1 MRNYFGTDGIRGV
14 ANREL
19 TADLALRIGAA
30 AAKVLLNRPHGVSVL
45 IGRDPRISGDMLE
58 SALAAG
64 FASRG
69 ADVILVGVIPTP
81 GVAVLVREADVDVGC
96 VISASHNPVE
106 YNGIK
111 FFGQDGEKLADET
124 ESEIESHLNDPV
136 NQALPVGEN
145 IGRFLR
151 QPQRVERYVYAVKQ
165 TARRRLNGLKLVMD
179 GANGAAFDL
188 APRIFREL
196 GAEVVTIGCDP
207 DGANINAGLGS
218 THPER
223 MLEMVQREGAD
234 AGLAFDGDADR
245 VLMASED
252 GKLVDGD
259 KIMAIC
265 GIDMD
270 RRGVLPGRRVIA
282 TVMSNVGLEV
292 ALQRHGILLD
302 RVEEVG
308 DRYVA
313 ERMRATGARIGGEK
327 SGHIILSEYTTTGDG
342 MVTALQVLGAMQ
354 DADRRLSELA
364 NEVEEY
370 PQVLD
375 GVRVRDKSR
384 WKENPAISSAI
395 DEASNALRGR
405 GRLHVRASGT
415 EPLIRVMAEGPV
427 EAELKELVGGVCS
440 AIRETIGAEN

>member
-1 MRNYFGTDGIRGV
+1 MRSYFGTDGVRGV

-19 TADLALRIGAA
+19 TADLALRLGAA
-30 AAKVLLNRPHGVSVL
+30 AAKVLLKGPHGVSVL

-81 GVAVLVREADVDVGC
+81 GVAALVREADVDVGC
-96 VISASHNPVE
+96 VISASHNPVD

-111 FFGQDGEKLADET
+111 FFGHDGEKLADET
-124 ESEIESHLNDPV
+124 ESEIEEHLNDAV
-136 NQALPVGEN
+136 DEGLPTGGD

-165 TARRRLNGLKLVMD
+165 TCRQRLNGLKLVMD
-179 GANGAAFDL
+179 GANGAASEL

-207 DGANINAGLGS
+207 DGININASTGS
-218 THPER
+218 MHPER
-223 MLEMVQREGAD
+223 MMEMVEREGAD

-252 GKLVDGD
+252 GRLVDGD

-265 GIDMD
+265 AIDME
-270 RRGVLPGRRVIA
+270 RRGALPGARVVT

-292 ALQRHGILLD
+292 ALERHGILLD

-313 ERMRATGARIGGEK
+313 ERMRATGAQIGGEK
-327 SGHIILSEYTTTGDG
+327 SGHIILSKYTTTGDG
-342 MVTALQVLGAMQ
+342 MVTALQALGAMQ
-354 DADRRLSELA
+354 DAGKPLSELA
-364 NEVEEY
+364 DVVEEY

-375 GVRVRDKSR
+375 GVRVRDKRGWS
-384 WKENPAISSAI
+384 ENSAIRGAIEEASSAL
-395 DEASNALRGR
+395 EGR
-405 GRLHVRASGT
+405 GRIHVRASGT
-415 EPLIRVMAEGPV
+415 EPLIRVMAEGP
-427 EAELKELVGGVCS
+427 AEGELRELVGGVCA
-440 AIRETIGAEN
+440 AIRGAIGAES